1 MAQLVGETC
10 DERRLRADDDQI
22 DPKLARERDE
32 RGVVV
37 GTHGM
42 AVGERRD
49 SRVAGSGMQLIE
61 VAAAG
66 ERPGEC
72 MLPTSRPDDE
82 RPHRRIL

>member
-1 MAQLVGETC
+1 MAQLVGETRN
-10 DERRLRADDDQI
+10 ERRLRADDDQV
-22 DPKLARERDE
+22 DPELARERDE
-32 RGVVV
+32 RGMVV

-49 SRVAGSGMQLIE
+49 SGIAGSGMQLVE
-61 VAAAG
+61 VTAAG

-82 RPHRRIL
+82 RSHRTIV